1 MNEKQILARLEKLE
15 KAVFGDRTEKVLKKD
30 DGGGVKLDFSVNI
43 RAYAKKYLSEL
54 SGPKKFT
61 LLLAYLTKGEI
72 GKDVPIEELI
82 RTWNKMKAKN
92 MLGKYNASYSDKA
105 KVRGL
110 VNSTK
115 YGQYHLLKN
124 WKEAA

>member
-1 MNEKQILARLEKLE
+1 MNEKQILMRLEKLE
-15 KAVFGDRTEKVLKKD
+15 KAVFGDQAEKVLKKD
-30 DGGGVKLDFSVNI
+30 DGGGIKFDFSVNI
-43 RAYAKKYLSEL
+43 RAYAKKHLSEL

-72 GKDVPIEELI
+72 GKDVPIEEII

-115 YGQYHLLKN
+115 HGQYHLLKN